1 MDMILAMRV
10 YARVVERGSISQ
22 AAKDL
27 HMGQSSVS
35 ETLTRLEK
43 YLAVRLLM
51 RNPRAITCTDYGMTF
66 YNHSKIVLAA
76 AAEAIRAVTPTEDR
90 LAGTLRLSSPCC
102 FGETVVPELLAL
114 LYAAYPLLKIDLTLN
129 DAIVDPVTEGVDI
142 SLRLGKLAN
151 GIFIAH
157 PLGQVERKLVASAE
171 YLRNSEA
178 ITVPEQLR
186 HHPFIRVKGIFDG
199 GDLILYDEDGVVVHT
214 RINTVLATTH
224 WSSIYGLVKRG
235 IGIGVLQAP
244 ACMKEISN
252 GEMVELLPGYHIPA
266 FDLHALTPPQK
277 PISPTI
283 NQVISFLKTTVPS
296 LLAQYHASAIN
307 IRRG

>member
-114 LYAAYPLLKIDLTLN
+114 LYAAYPLLKSISPSMMQLW
-129 DAIVDPVTEGVDI
+129 IR
-142 SLRLGKLAN
+142 SLRGRHLSASGKISKRDFYCPPAW
-151 GIFIAH
+151 
-157 PLGQVERKLVASAE
+157 PVERKLVASAE

-178 ITVPEQLR
+178 ITVR
-186 HHPFIRVKGIFDG
+186 
-199 GDLILYDEDGVVVHT
+199 
-214 RINTVLATTH
+214 N
-224 WSSIYGLVKRG
+224 S
-235 IGIGVLQAP
+235 
-244 ACMKEISN
+244 
-252 GEMVELLPGYHIPA
+252 
-266 FDLHALTPPQK
+266 
-277 PISPTI
+277 
-283 NQVISFLKTTVPS
+283 
-296 LLAQYHASAIN
+296 SAI
-307 IRRG
+307 ILLFA